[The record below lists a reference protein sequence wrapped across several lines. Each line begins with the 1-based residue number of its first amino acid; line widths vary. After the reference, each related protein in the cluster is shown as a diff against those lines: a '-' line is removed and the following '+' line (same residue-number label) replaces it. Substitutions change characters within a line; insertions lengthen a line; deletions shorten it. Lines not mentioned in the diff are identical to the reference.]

1 MKTVSALCLLWMAFY
16 LGACRC
22 SGGKNR
28 TDSQWTNDMAQQ
40 NSVKAQEGSREG
52 EMLMREPPE
61 GTRARN
67 RSYYPFQG
75 APLQAGEQ
83 LKNPLPLAPEVLAQ
97 GQKHYERYCVYCHG
111 SKGDVGE
118 GALVAPKMAIP
129 PVSLLTDKAKGYS
142 DGRLYH
148 IIHEGQGLMGSYSW
162 QLSGPEQVIMS
173 QWINEESATAP
184 YTGFKS
190 IWAVVHYVRSLQKAA
205 DDGR

>member
-1 MKTVSALCLLWMAFY
+1 MKPIFTTLCLLWVALY

-22 SGGKNR
+22 SGGINQ

-40 NSVKAQEGSREG
+40 NSVKAQEGSQEG
-52 EMLMREPPE
+52 EMLMRTPPE

-75 APLQAGEQ
+75 DPIQAGET
-83 LKNPLPLAPEVLAQ
+83 LKNPLPPTGEILAQ
-97 GQKHYERYCVYCHG
+97 GQQYYERYCIYCHG
-111 SKGDVGE
+111 PKGDVGE
-118 GALVAPKMAIP
+118 GASVVPKMAIP

-162 QLSGPEQVIMS
+162 QLSGPEQVLMS
-173 QWINEESATAP
+173 QWINEEESTAP
-184 YTGFKS
+184 YKGFQR
-190 IWAVVHYVRSLQKAA
+190 IWAVVHYVRSLQKAT
-205 DDGR
+205 DTK